1 MSNPPHDPAARLQ
14 HYATRF
20 IRIARTTHKD
30 HSISSAQYSVMA
42 LLDSNAGLT
51 VVELARREGVS
62 HPSMSRLVARLIKL
76 DLVSSTVDN
85 QDKRA
90 KRLSL
95 TPAGQSVYIE
105 IAERRNMLFRMLLA
119 KLRSESVA
127 DILEVVEKS
136 ALSFEQHFRSH

>member
-1 MSNPPHDPAARLQ
+1 
-14 HYATRF
+14 
-20 IRIARTTHKD
+20 
-30 HSISSAQYSVMA
+30 MA